1 MTHTGHCI
9 SIRSPTVRLGL
20 PCMRTSSRV
29 YHSGASP
36 HCSEACLPG
45 ETSHRATAQS
55 AQGRPQLPSAP
66 SALQT
71 VSLSHGLAMRAR
83 MLERRRRAAP
93 RPAREPVVP
102 RSVSH
107 AQCRRLRTRQRPH
120 PRQACACMRLCSRSG
135 CCGSHLGAAT
145 RRQSRPELDARV
157 DQPRLDAHS
166 NAASHRGE
174 EEHLCEGVEGRIG
187 HVRSQNQ
194 QKRAAGCVRVPGH
207 GLGLGRDGH
216 GNGRR
221 TFLKDHLADVLTP
234 IADFLFQFFPGTL
247 RFDAAI

>member
-93 RPAREPVVP
+93 RPAREPAVP
-102 RSVSH
+102 RSASH
-107 AQCRRLRTRQRPH
+107 AQERC
-120 PRQACACMRLCSRSG
+120 
-135 CCGSHLGAAT
+135 
-145 RRQSRPELDARV
+145 QSRCALR
-157 DQPRLDAHS
+157 QPLAEAPPRSAHERIDMNRS
-166 NAASHRGE
+166 YYSTRGGGIEASITHRE
-174 EEHLCEGVEGRIG
+174 QL
-187 HVRSQNQ
+187 
-194 QKRAAGCVRVPGH
+194 
-207 GLGLGRDGH
+207 
-216 GNGRR
+216 
-221 TFLKDHLADVLTP
+221 
-234 IADFLFQFFPGTL
+234 
-247 RFDAAI
+247 